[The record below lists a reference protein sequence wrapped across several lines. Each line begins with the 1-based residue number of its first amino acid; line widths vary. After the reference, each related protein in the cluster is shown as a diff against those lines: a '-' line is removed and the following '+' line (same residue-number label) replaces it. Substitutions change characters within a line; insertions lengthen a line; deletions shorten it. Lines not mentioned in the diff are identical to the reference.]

1 MLLPDRA
8 APAGADERI
17 VGLAT
22 VPGVGGITMGTRTW
36 VRAVLATATIAVTAV
51 ACSVAPPHNSGGG
64 GVGGGEEPTTPAG
77 DDAVQL
83 NELQF
88 IGSHNSYH
96 VAPEPPVL
104 GWLSFLANAVP
115 DVASALGDPQQLN
128 YTHAP
133 LTTQLQRGIR
143 SFELD
148 VAADPAGGTF
158 SRPLLIELLDLP
170 VQRPTGLDQPGMKV
184 LHIQDIDWRS
194 TCPTL
199 IGCLEELKAWS
210 DDQPD
215 HLPVIINVELKED
228 RLPAPFDATQITPFD
243 AAQLD
248 ALDAEIRSVLGDRL
262 ITPDD
267 VRGDAADLRT
277 AVTTEGWPTV
287 AESRGRFLFFLD
299 NADVRGRYLEGHPSL
314 AGRVLFT
321 SSGEGEPDGA
331 VVKENEPGDGSRLRS
346 LVEQGYLVRTRAD
359 ADVVSPDPAERDVAL
374 ASGAQIVHTDFP
386 PGESAVGS
394 GYVVTFGTRVA
405 ARCNPVL
412 TTAQSCAPAVAVES
426 P

>member
-1 MLLPDRA
+1 
-8 APAGADERI
+8 
-17 VGLAT
+17 
-22 VPGVGGITMGTRTW
+22 MGTRTW
-36 VRAVLATATIAVTAV
+36 ARGAFAAIVLAATAT
-51 ACSVAPPHNSGGG
+51 ACTVAPPHNSGGG
-64 GVGGGEEPTTPAG
+64 GIGGGDEPTAPAG
-77 DDAVQL
+77 DDTVRL

-96 VAPEPPVL
+96 VAPEAPVL
-104 GWLSFLANAVP
+104 SWLTFLSDAVP
-115 DVASALGDPQQLN
+115 DIASALGDPQQLN

-143 SFELD
+143 TFELD
-148 VAADPAGGTF
+148 VAADPTGGAF
-158 SRPLLIELLDLP
+158 ARPLLIDLLNLP
-170 VQRPTGLDQPGMKV
+170 VQRPTGLGQPGMKV

-199 IGCLEELKAWS
+199 IGCLGELKAWS
-210 DDQPD
+210 DTHSD
-215 HLPVIINVELKED
+215 HLPIIINLELKED
-228 RLPAPFDATQITPFD
+228 RLPAPFDATAITPFD
-243 AAQLD
+243 ATQLD

-277 AVTTEGWPTV
+277 AITTEGWPTV

-299 NADVRGRYLEGHPSL
+299 NANLRSRYLDGHPTL
-314 AGRVLFT
+314 EGRVLFT
-321 SSGEGEPDGA
+321 SSGEGQPDGA
-331 VVKENEPGDGSRLRS
+331 VVKENDPADGTRLRS

-359 ADVVSPDPAERDVAL
+359 ADVLRPSTTQRDTAL

-386 PGESAVGS
+386 PGESARVG

-412 TTAQSCAPAVAVES
+412 TTPVQCAPAVAVEV

>member
-1 MLLPDRA
+1 
-8 APAGADERI
+8 
-17 VGLAT
+17 
-22 VPGVGGITMGTRTW
+22 MGTRTW
-36 VRAVLATATIAVTAV
+36 ARGAFAAVVIAATATACTAT
-51 ACSVAPPHNSGGG
+51 PPHNSGDGGIGG
-64 GVGGGEEPTTPAG
+64 GDEPTIPAG
-77 DDAVQL
+77 DDEVRL

-96 VAPEPPVL
+96 VAPEAPVL
-104 GWLSFLANAVP
+104 GWLSFLSNAVP
-115 DVASALGDPQQLN
+115 DIASALGDPEQLN

-148 VAADPAGGTF
+148 VAADPTGGTF
-158 SRPLLIELLDLP
+158 SRPLIIELLNLP
-170 VQRPTGLDQPGMKV
+170 VQRPTGLSEPGMKV

-199 IGCLEELKAWS
+199 IGCLGELKAWS
-210 DDQPD
+210 DDHRD
-215 HLPVIINVELKED
+215 HLPMIINLELKED
-228 RLPAPFDATQITPFD
+228 RLPAPFDATVITPFD
-243 AAQLD
+243 ATQLD

-277 AVTTEGWPTV
+277 AVTTDGWPTV
-287 AESRGRFLFFLD
+287 AASRGRFLFFLD
-299 NADVRGRYLEGHPSL
+299 NTGVRDRYLDGHPSL
-314 AGRVLFT
+314 EGRVLFT
-321 SSGEGEPDGA
+321 SSGEGQPDGA
-331 VVKENEPGDGSRLRS
+331 VLKENEPGDGTRLRS

-359 ADVVSPDPAERDVAL
+359 ADVVSPSAAQRDTAL

-386 PGESAVGS
+386 PGESARTS

-412 TTAQSCAPAVAVES
+412 TTPERCAPAVAVEA

>member
-1 MLLPDRA
+1 MKNAAMANVSWGRA
-8 APAGADERI
+8 TI
-17 VGLAT
+17 V
-22 VPGVGGITMGTRTW
+22 
-36 VRAVLATATIAVTAV
+36 AVLCAV
-51 ACSVAPPHNSGGG
+51 ALAACTVAPPHNGGG
-64 GVGGGEEPTTPAG
+64 GGIGGGDEPTEVAG
-77 DDAVQL
+77 DDTVRL

-96 VAPEPPVL
+96 VAPEAPVL
-104 GWLSFLANAVP
+104 QWLTFMANAVP
-115 DVASALGDPQQLN
+115 DVATALGDPQQLN

-148 VAADPAGGTF
+148 VAADPAGGLF
-158 SRPLLIELLDLP
+158 ARPGIIDLLNLP
-170 VQRPTGLDQPGMKV
+170 VQPPTGLDQPGMKV

-199 IGCLEELKAWS
+199 IGCLDELRVWS
-210 DDQPD
+210 DSQPD
-215 HLPVIINVELKED
+215 HLPVIINLELKED
-228 RLPAPFDATQITPFD
+228 LLPAPFDATQVVAFD

-267 VRGDAADLRT
+267 VRGDAADLRS
-277 AVTTEGWPTV
+277 AITTEGWPTV

-299 NADVRGRYLEGHPSL
+299 NAGVRDRYLDGHPSL

-321 SSGEGEPDGA
+321 SSGEGQPDGA
-331 VVKENEPGDGSRLRS
+331 VVKENDPGDGARLRS
-346 LVEQGYLVRTRAD
+346 LVEAGYLVRTRAD
-359 ADVVSPDPAERDVAL
+359 ADVVAPDPAERDVAL

-386 PGESAVGS
+386 PGESSLAT
-394 GYVVTFGTRVA
+394 GYVVSFGTRVA

-412 TTAQSCAPAVAVES
+412 TTPSTCAAAAAVEAS
-426 P
+426 AAAP